1 MVAVVMRHTIQSAM
15 ERTDNRTVHSNRSFL
30 LKIEDDIITV
40 SVKKA
45 DLDSWLCLSEIL
57 WAVIQ

>member
-1 MVAVVMRHTIQSAM
+1 MVAVVMGHSIQSVM
-15 ERTDNRTVHSNRSFL
+15 EHRDNRTVHLNRSFL
-30 LKIEDDIITV
+30 LKIGDDIITV

-45 DLDSWLCLSEIL
+45 DLDSWMCLSEI